1 MEFNIFHFDTFER
14 LGILD
19 TYQEA
24 ERSLNYHDHSK
35 LDLIVDATPQ
45 NIEWFI
51 TNGDDIFLT
60 DGLGKV
66 RGYMVEI
73 AQYKDE
79 SKTQIIVSL
88 FSLSYLASFRDILK
102 ETVYS
107 GNVELIMRS
116 YVNTNMINPTDSNRR
131 ITNLVLGPIAGI
143 SATTNESYNF
153 QQLDVALWAICKK
166 YDITY
171 EIFADI
177 PNKRFSFEVWQ
188 GVDRSTNQSVRD
200 AVIFSKEFDNILTQ
214 NYVDDKTDYRNA
226 VIVAGEG
233 EDTERKYLTIG
244 GDNKGRKRRE
254 LFVDARDLQSTTKQ
268 TVVEIDEEGN
278 ETETTVDVQM
288 STAAYN
294 QLLTERGNE
303 KVAEFI
309 RTQSFETDIDFNSQ
323 FKIFVDYNNGDKVT
337 IRNDELGVAVHTRIV
352 VLTEVWNKDGYELG
366 IEFGSS
372 VPTLISKIKKAV
384 NN

>member
-19 TYQEA
+19 TFQEA
-24 ERSLNYHDHSK
+24 ERSLNYRDHST
-35 LDLIVDATPQ
+35 LELTVDTTPQ
-45 NIEWFI
+45 NIDWFI
-51 TNGDDIFLT
+51 TNGDDIFVT
-60 DGLGKV
+60 EGTGKV
-66 RGYMVEI
+66 RGYMVET
-73 AQYKDE
+73 AQYLDE

-107 GNVELIMRS
+107 GNVELVMRS
-116 YVNTNMINPTDSNRR
+116 YVNNNMISPTDTNRK
-131 ITNLVLGPIAGI
+131 INNLVLGPITGI
-143 SATTNESYNF
+143 NATTDESYNF

-166 YDITY
+166 YDIAY

-200 AVIFSKEFDNILTQ
+200 AVIFSKEFDNVLTQ
-214 NYVDDKTDYRNA
+214 NYVDDKTDYRNTI
-226 VIVAGEG
+226 IVAGEG
-233 EDTERKYLTIG
+233 EDTARKYLTIG
-244 GDNKGRKRRE
+244 GANKGRKRRE
-254 LFVDARDLQSTTKQ
+254 LFVDARDLQSTTEQ

-278 ETETTVDVQM
+278 ETETTVDVEM
-288 STAAYN
+288 SVEEYN
-294 QLLTERGNE
+294 QLLAERGNE
-303 KVAEFI
+303 KAAEFQ

-323 FKIFVDYNNGDKVT
+323 FKIFTDYNNGDKVT
-337 IRNDELGVAVHTRIV
+337 IRNDELSVAMHTRIV
-352 VLTEVWNKDGYELG
+352 VLKETENSDGYVVG
-366 IEFGSS
+366 IEFGSN

>member
-24 ERSLNYHDHSK
+24 ERSLNYHDHSN
-35 LDLIVDATPQ
+35 LELIVDATPQ

-107 GNVELIMRS
+107 GNVELVMRS
-116 YVNTNMINPTDSNRR
+116 YVNSNMINPTDSNRK
-131 ITNLVLGPIAGI
+131 IANLVLGPITGI
-143 SATTNESYNF
+143 SSTTDESYNF

-233 EDTERKYLTIG
+233 EDTARRMLTIG
-244 GDNKGRKRRE
+244 GANKGRKRRE

-309 RTQSFETDIDFNSQ
+309 RTQSFETNIDFNSQ
-323 FKIFVDYNNGDKVT
+323 FKIFVDYTNGDKVT